1 MGNCTVTGWYILSF
15 IDTPDLKIVYGVIQH
30 DSKRRL
36 PPGGWVATSPM
47 IECHDNVFI
56 TRNTRC
62 LLKGTGFY
70 LTLQN
75 KVASLRWFTLG
86 FTPID
91 VLAPE
96 NIALI
101 DHKQDRAND

>member
-1 MGNCTVTGWYILSF
+1 MGNCTVTGWYVLSF
-15 IDTPDLKIVYGVIQH
+15 VDTPDLKIVYGVIQY

-47 IECHDNVFI
+47 IDWHDNVFI
-56 TRNTRC
+56 TRNTC
-62 LLKGTGFY
+62 YLLRGTGFY

-75 KVASLRWFTLG
+75 RVVSSWWFTLG
-86 FTPID
+86 FNPID

-96 NIALI
+96 NLALI
-101 DHKQDRAND
+101 DPKQDRSNG